1 MGKQK
6 RDKLRL
12 TGIIILSILVVS
24 TGTLLSITS
33 FMKGDTAGGVLGMII
48 AIMILGFAIFVFKRG
63 NKNLKQGFP
72 LKDERSQKVIQKA
85 MSIAFLISLYLL
97 LAIGWLSDDVI
108 KFRDVSQA
116 TSVAVG
122 GMAILFLIFWVYYN
136 KKEL

>member
-33 FMKGDTAGGVLGMII
+33 FMKGDAAGGVLGMII